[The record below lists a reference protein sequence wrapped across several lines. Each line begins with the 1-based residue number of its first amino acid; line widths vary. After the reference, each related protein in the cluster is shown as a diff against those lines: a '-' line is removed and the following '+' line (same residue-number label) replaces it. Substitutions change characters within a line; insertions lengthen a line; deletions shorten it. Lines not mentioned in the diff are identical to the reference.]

1 MEQAETYGVDKRCAC
16 QCCGEKE
23 KADGGDSL
31 ACDSCEEIYHLSCV
45 EPTVKEIPVRSW
57 YCAKGMESPHD
68 KCSMRKTHHV

>member
-45 EPTVKEIPVRSW
+45 EPTVKGNSCKKLVLCQRNGI
-57 YCAKGMESPHD
+57 SP
-68 KCSMRKTHHV
+68 